1 VNNKGISLIAL
12 AIMIIVMIIIA
23 SIAMNA
29 GIDSYDQAVD
39 AKNKEERNQVSQ
51 AVNARFGDN
60 QFNAAVSPI
69 VGELIPSECFSY
81 PTDEQIIESAKT
93 YLVDLFISEGRLQT
107 QDEVTNK
114 TIQKDIQRFLEENI
128 NDMQYT
134 RILRHNDIIELGLE
148 SITINSIFLV
158 NYYSADVV
166 GPII

>member
-1 VNNKGISLIAL
+1 MNNKGISLIAL
-12 AIMIIVMIIIA
+12 VIMIIVMIIIA

-114 TIQKDIQRFLEENI
+114 TFKFISRCNHMNLFKVQNHINPLFQDPISISMINQQK
-128 NDMQYT
+128 
-134 RILRHNDIIELGLE
+134 
-148 SITINSIFLV
+148 
-158 NYYSADVV
+158 
-166 GPII
+166 P